1 MFKKR
6 NRKEKVNSMTE
17 AYESVLRKSLDSVDR
32 RQKRMKI
39 IAIAMVVF
47 ACASAALGVANLQDM
62 RLLYIVTYMGLV
74 FWTGGLAVAILGV
87 SGRNA
92 QLILQAIALVSE
104 ANGNA
109 AAGTSRGTSG
119 KREG

>member
-1 MFKKR
+1 
-6 NRKEKVNSMTE
+6 MTE
-17 AYESVLRKSLDSVDR
+17 AYEAVLRKSLDSVDR

-47 ACASAALGVANLQDM
+47 ACASAALGVVNLQDM

-109 AAGTSRGTSG
+109 AAHPSRGILD
-119 KREG
+119 KQEG

>member
-1 MFKKR
+1 M
-6 NRKEKVNSMTE
+6 NSLTE
-17 AYESVLRKSLDSVDR
+17 AYEAVLRKSLDSVDR